1 MKIWI
6 APAVVSAL
14 MVGWVASVR
23 AIAGIGAGAAKG
35 ISNGSKLRTGGAT
48 KTASSSSTAQGRRR
62 SEPWKLGADGSVKRT
77 LVSGRGRH
85 TETGV
90 WWLNKKG
97 KVCVRWPNQTRKH
110 CGFLASTDNGGYELD
125 SHKNKAE
132 KFPAAPTKVKK

>member
-1 MKIWI
+1 MKTWI

-14 MVGWVASVR
+14 MVGWVAGVR
-23 AIAGIGAGAAKG
+23 ALASIGGEAAKG
-35 ISNGSKLRTGGAT
+35 ISSGSKLRTSGANNT
-48 KTASSSSTAQGRRR
+48 TSGSSIAQGRKR
-62 SEPWKLGADGSVKRT
+62 SEPWRLGTDGSVKRT
-77 LVSGRGRH
+77 LVRGRGRH

-97 KVCVRWPNQTRKH
+97 KVCVRWPNQTKKH

-125 SHKNKAE
+125 NHKYNAE